1 MANETGGTMHRIV
14 AFALMASLLPLSVA
28 CSGSNN
34 STNIS
39 SVDWAKGRGD
49 AACHEWQQAYCELVS
64 KCGGVALADCG
75 QQYQGIACNSDTT
88 AANCATSLTA
98 ASCSAMPAG
107 CGPTD
112 LADTAP
118 AMAGC
123 NQLYTAICTHNSNC
137 GSATATDSC
146 VSQLQAQNNCSG
158 AIGLELSF
166 ETCLAKIAAASC
178 TTSTQP
184 AECTKVLV
192 NAQ

>member
-1 MANETGGTMHRIV
+1 MLRIIT
-14 AFALMASLLPLSVA
+14 FAMTASLLPLFAA
-28 CSGSNN
+28 CSGGNN

-146 VSQLQAQNNCSG
+146 VSQLQTQNNCSG

-166 ETCLAKIAAASC
+166 ETCLAKVAAASC
-178 TTSTQP
+178 TMSTQP
-184 AECTKVLV
+184 AECINVLV
-192 NAQ
+192 NAP